1 MNAWGSLQPAAFGR
15 SPIPL
20 EIAEITAAGDLE
32 RLRPEWA
39 CLWECAPAATP
50 FQSPE
55 WVLPW
60 WRHLFGG
67 GRLWTLTLRSEGRLA
82 GLAPLFAWGEGCVSF
97 LGAGVTDYL
106 DILVEPGIEQEGT
119 EMFLAHI
126 AAQSAK
132 WRVCDFQELR
142 QGSPLLRSPIPAG
155 LKADIEVCSVC
166 PVVELPAAP
175 RPKLRRA
182 RRRLQRSGE
191 LRFELASRDTLDEY
205 LDAFFRLHAARWE
218 ARRETGVLASASLR
232 HFHREVATGFL
243 EDGALRFYGL
253 RFDGA
258 IKAVIYAFLSRGR
271 VYAYLSGFDPA
282 LAQFS
287 PGSLLLEF
295 AMGSAARENAREFD
309 FLREP
314 ESFKHQWGAK
324 DRVNRRLL
332 LRH

>member
-1 MNAWGSLQPAAFGR
+1 MNAWGSLQPGAFGR

-20 EIAEITAAGDLE
+20 EIGEITAAGELE

-39 CLWECAPAATP
+39 CLWERSRATP

-55 WVLPW
+55 WLLPW
-60 WRHLFGG
+60 WHHLFGG
-67 GRLWTLTLRSEGRLA
+67 GRLWTLTLRREGRLS
-82 GLAPLFAWGEGCVSF
+82 GLAPLFVWGEGCVSL
-97 LGAGVTDYL
+97 LGSGVTDYL
-106 DILVEPGIEQEGT
+106 DILVEPEIEQEGM

-126 AAQSAK
+126 AAQSAS

-155 LKADIEVCSVC
+155 LGADIEECSVC

-182 RRRLQRSGE
+182 RSRLQRAGE
-191 LRFELASRDTLDEY
+191 LRFERAARGTLDEY
-205 LDAFFRLHAARWE
+205 LEAFFRLHAARWE
-218 ARRETGVLASASLR
+218 ARQETGVLGSAALR
-232 HFHREVATGFL
+232 QFHREVAMGFL
-243 EDGALRFYGL
+243 ECGALRFYGL
-253 RFDGA
+253 RFNGS
-258 IKAVIYAFLSRGR
+258 IEAVIYAFLSRGC

-295 AMGSAARENAREFD
+295 AMDSAARENACEFD

-314 ESFKHQWGAK
+314 EAFKHSWGAK